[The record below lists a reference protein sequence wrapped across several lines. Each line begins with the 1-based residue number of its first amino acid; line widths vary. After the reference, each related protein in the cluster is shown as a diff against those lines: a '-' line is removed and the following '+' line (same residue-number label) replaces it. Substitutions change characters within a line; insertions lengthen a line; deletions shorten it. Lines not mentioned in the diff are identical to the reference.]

1 MLETYPS
8 KLIEDAVNEIAKLPG
23 IGRRTALRL
32 ALHILKC
39 DISEVEALGNSII
52 NLRKEIKYCKV
63 CYNISDD
70 DICSICSNTSRDH
83 SIICVVEDT
92 KDVTAIEKT
101 SQYKG
106 VYHVLNGVISPIE
119 GIGPEDLN
127 IQTLLNKAYSGN
139 IKEIIMALPATIEGD
154 TTIFYLYKK
163 LKDYNILISTIARGI
178 AIGDTIEYTDE
189 ITLGRSIIDRYPYE
203 PNIKSNVKYCKD

>member
-92 KDVTAIEKT
+92 KDVIAIEKT